1 MFQHYNLKTRMLISI
16 GSVIIGAFIVT
27 NLIVIL
33 NVALNTTKQAMDKT
47 KEMSGHY
54 SNEIRENIDEALV
67 AARTMAE
74 FFEGMKKSQ
83 SANRDGMN
91 HMLRQVLEENKNFTG
106 VWTCWEPNALDGQ
119 DSKNINKPGHD
130 STGRF
135 VPYWSRDISGNVT
148 LAPLLDYTTKGPGD
162 YYLLARNSGD
172 ETIINPYIYEVS
184 GQKVLMTSLVVP
196 IRYDGR
202 VVGVTGIDVAMD
214 TLLQR
219 INQIKP
225 YDTGYASLIANNLI
239 YVTHPNP
246 ERVGK
251 KVENAEEIRGSKMV
265 ISSNSGEIEIL
276 KSVSSTLHTNVY
288 RAFDAIHFGKTK
300 TPWVF
305 VTNSPVNR
313 VLASV
318 RQVTWISI
326 IFSIITLGL
335 LTLVVLTATNSIANP
350 LTYIISSLNNGAA
363 QISVASGQL
372 SSSAQQLSQ
381 GSVEQASAIE
391 ETSSTLQES
400 TSMLQQNTANTKQAA
415 QLSQLATESSDKG
428 RTEMQE
434 MMDSIQEINKSSDQI
449 GKIVKVIDEIAFQ
462 TNILALNAA
471 IEAARAGES
480 GMGFAVV
487 AEEVRNLAGR
497 CAAAAKE
504 TTDMIASNI
513 ELSGKGVAV
522 AEKVRRSLSE
532 ITDNT
537 KKVNELLAEIS
548 AASQEQVQGAEQ
560 VNRAIQQIESVTQQ
574 NAASAEESASSAEEL
589 SAQAVNMN
597 QIVGELSKLVNGCEK
612 RINKSHRYYRNRP
625 DQENKER

>member
-1 MFQHYNLKTRMLISI
+1 MFQKLNLKTRMLISI
-16 GSVIIGAFIVT
+16 CSVIVGAFIVT
-27 NLIVIL
+27 NLIIII
-33 NVALNTTKQAMDKT
+33 NVAQNTTQQAMDST

-54 SNEIRENIDEALV
+54 SNEVRETINEALV

-74 FFEGMKKSQ
+74 FFEGIKKSQ
-83 SANRDGMN
+83 SVNRDVMN
-91 HMLRQVLEENKNFTG
+91 HMLRQVLEENSNFIC

-119 DSKNINKPGHD
+119 DIKYINKPGHD
-130 STGRF
+130 GTGRF
-135 VPYWSRDISGNVT
+135 IPYWSRNISGDVT
-148 LAPLLDYTTKGPGD
+148 LAPLLDYTTEGPGD
-162 YYLLARNSGD
+162 YYLLARNSGA
-172 ETIINPYIYEVS
+172 ETIINPYSYEIS
-184 GQKVLMTSLVVP
+184 GRKVLLTSLAVP
-196 IRYDGR
+196 IKYNGR
-202 VVGVTGIDVAMD
+202 VVGVAGIDIAMD
-214 TLLQR
+214 TLLQK

-246 ERVGK
+246 ERVGE
-251 KVENAEEIRGSKMV
+251 KVENAEEIQGSKMV
-265 ISSNSGEIEIL
+265 IASNSGEIKIL
-276 KSVSSTLHTNVY
+276 KSTSNTLHTKVY
-288 RAFDAIHFGKTK
+288 RAFEAIRFGKAT

-318 RQVTWISI
+318 RQVIWISL
-326 IFSIITLGL
+326 IFSIITLGI
-335 LTLVVLTATNSIANP
+335 LTLVVLAATNRIANP
-350 LTYIISSLNNGAA
+350 LTHVIVSLNNGAA
-363 QISVASGQL
+363 QIAAASGQL

-400 TSMLQQNTANTKQAA
+400 TSMLHQNSVNTKQAA

-428 RTEMQE
+428 STEMQE

-449 GKIVKVIDEIAFQ
+449 GKIVKVIDDIAFQ

-504 TTDMIASNI
+504 TTGIIESNI
-513 ELSGKGVAV
+513 ELSVKGVEV
-522 AEKVRRSLSE
+522 AGKVRQSLAE

-537 KKVNELLAEIS
+537 KKVYEFLAEIS
-548 AASQEQVQGAEQ
+548 AASQEQVQGVEQ
-560 VNRAIQQIESVTQQ
+560 VNRAVQQIESVTQQ
-574 NAASAEESASSAEEL
+574 NAASAEESASAAEEL
-589 SAQAVNMN
+589 SAQAINMN
-597 QIVGELSKLVNGCEK
+597 QIVSELSKLVNGSEK
-612 RINKSHRYYRNRP
+612 KVNRG
-625 DQENKER
+625 